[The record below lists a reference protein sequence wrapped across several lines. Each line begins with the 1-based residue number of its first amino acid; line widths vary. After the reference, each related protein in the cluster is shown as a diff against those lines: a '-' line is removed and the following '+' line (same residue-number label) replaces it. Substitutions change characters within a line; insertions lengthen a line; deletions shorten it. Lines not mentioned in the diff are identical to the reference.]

1 MKSHVRKSKGWTFLF
16 SDEFTDW
23 MKSEFVKENTDNV
36 NFALCEMF
44 NMAVI

>member
-1 MKSHVRKSKGWTFLF
+1 MREKVKDGFFLF

-36 NFALCEMF
+36 NFNSCQMF